1 MYQRLQSMRARINIS
16 FHYKT
21 LLMRLDP
28 NKFHEMTVMNSY
40 WKIQKKNHHE
50 TAIDIIDKSAIMYMG
65 YILKEHTYI
74 STCSCKKYIK
84 YSNIY
89 SNSICCIQIK
99 PKIVK
104 SLVIRRASNK
114 CTSLEKKWCVGLTKY
129 YFEYS
134 VIYSIKTHPVIQAN
148 L

>member
-28 NKFHEMTVMNSY
+28 KIFHEMTLMNLL
-40 WKIQKKNHHE
+40 KNTEKKP
-50 TAIDIIDKSAIMYMG
+50 IMRQPSILQIKRIH
-65 YILKEHTYI
+65 ILKEHTYI
-74 STCSCKKYIK
+74 SILSCKKYIK

-89 SNSICCIQIK
+89 LNSICCIQIK

-134 VIYSIKTHPVIQAN
+134 VIYSIKTYPVIQAN

>member
-28 NKFHEMTVMNSY
+28 KIFHEMTLMNLL
-40 WKIQKKNHHE
+40 KNTE
-50 TAIDIIDKSAIMYMG
+50 KNPIMRQPQILQIKRIH
-65 YILKEHTYI
+65 ILKEHTYI

-134 VIYSIKTHPVIQAN
+134 VIYSIKTYPVIQAN

>member
-28 NKFHEMTVMNSY
+28 KIFHEMTVMNLL
-40 WKIQKKNHHE
+40 KNTEKNPIMRQPQIQIKRIH
-50 TAIDIIDKSAIMYMG
+50 
-65 YILKEHTYI
+65 ILKEHTFI
-74 STCSCKKYIK
+74 SILSCKKYIK

-114 CTSLEKKWCVGLTKY
+114 CTSLEKKQCVGLTKY

-134 VIYSIKTHPVIQAN
+134 VIYSIKTYPVIQAN